1 MEVSGLFKAPKP
13 DRATKLADHGRGQAL
28 SHLKPRRLRAAGNR
42 NAVPWVRTLSC
53 VRIPANRRRRPMIT
67 SLSQQTQLESG
78 SLVRSSLLVARI
90 VKRLTRALAKELTQR
105 RAARDLR
112 ELDDRMLA
120 DLGLRRSAINHL
132 ARFGRL

>member
-1 MEVSGLFKAPKP
+1 
-13 DRATKLADHGRGQAL
+13 
-28 SHLKPRRLRAAGNR
+28 
-42 NAVPWVRTLSC
+42 
-53 VRIPANRRRRPMIT
+53 MIT